1 VQKQVIEVA
10 AVGDLHC
17 TKTSTGRLQPYFAQ
31 LAGRVDVLVLC
42 GDLTDLGTAEEARVL
57 ASELAPVIGI
67 PKLAV
72 LGNHDLESGH
82 QDEVRR
88 ILTEVGVTVLDGEAI
103 EIAGIG
109 FAGAKGFA
117 GGFGRSMLTP
127 WGEPAI
133 KEFVNEGVRE
143 AMKLESALAKLRT
156 ATRVAITHYAP
167 IVDTVRGEPSEIL
180 AWLGCSRLEESINR
194 YGATIVFHGHAHKGS
209 PQGRTR
215 EGIPVYNVAAPL
227 LRRTLSEALPVR
239 VVSLDLNGNIVS
251 PDAEVIA
258 SVRPRADGEVDGSRV
273 PS

>member
-1 VQKQVIEVA
+1 VQKQQINIA

-17 TKTSTGRLQPYFAQ
+17 TKGSGGRLQPYFAQ
-31 LAGRVDVLVLC
+31 LAGHVDVLILC
-42 GDLTDLGTAEEARVL
+42 GDLTDLGTHEEAKVL
-57 ASELAPVIGI
+57 ATELAPAAGI

-72 LGNHDLESGH
+72 LGNHDYETGQ

-117 GGFGRSMLTP
+117 GGFGRSMLSP

-133 KEFVNEGVRE
+133 KAFVDEGVRE
-143 AMKLESALAKLRT
+143 AMKLELALAKLRT
-156 ATRVAITHYAP
+156 PTKVAITHYAP
-167 IVDTVRGEPSEIL
+167 VADTIRGEPVEI
-180 AWLGCSRLEESINR
+180 APWLGCSRLEESINR
-194 YGATIVFHGHAHKGS
+194 YGATVVFHGHAHKGS

-227 LRRTLSEALPVR
+227 LRRVLSETLPIRIVT
-239 VVSLDLNGNIVS
+239 LDLQGHILAGATDGTGTARPVNGA
-251 PDAEVIA
+251 PDAGA
-258 SVRPRADGEVDGSRV
+258 PA
-273 PS
+273 